1 MLFNELQAITNVF
14 MLILELSQI
23 WPVGA
28 SSRECLYKQV
38 QLALQKVQNKIQGNM
53 ASVFPCASL
62 HAWTRD

>member
-38 QLALQKVQNKIQGNM
+38 QLALQKVQN
-53 ASVFPCASL
+53 
-62 HAWTRD
+62 